1 MDREDLMETM
11 MVETIKPSSATPQS
25 LRTLHLSML
34 DYGMHP
40 SYTLACFFYK
50 RDDPSIPRDQTTL
63 KLKTSLSETLTK
75 FYPFAGRIKGVTIE
89 CNDEGAILVEASLN
103 KCTLSDFLKSP
114 DAKTIQKYLLP
125 LDLID
130 NLSQAAVTWPL
141 LLVKAT
147 YLQCGGMTIGICMS
161 HKLADAAS
169 LSTFVRAWAATAR
182 GESHAV
188 VEPEF
193 AGVKLYPPANLAFKF
208 PEIETGKRLSVTKR
222 FLFSRLNIE
231 ELRNKATIRQQI
243 LPRPTRV
250 ECVTALLWRCVIAS
264 SSKTTCTKMLGQPA
278 NLRNKI
284 PSLLSQNLIGNIIY
298 STMTFNL
305 KNEIDIQETVKE
317 LRERA
322 EELTSL
328 IQEGCA
334 DQSTTALGSKLV
346 DKMVAD
352 YSKLSDDPDGHKLYE
367 VSSWCK
373 LPFYETDFGTGPP
386 VWVFGSVAPIAE
398 FVTFLLDS
406 NDLQGIE
413 AWVTLAEEDMAL
425 FEQNPELLA
434 FASPSSPVFF

>member
-1 MDREDLMETM
+1 METM

-34 DYGMHP
+34 DYGIHP
-40 SYTLACFFYK
+40 NYTLACFFYK
-50 RDDPSIPRDQTTL
+50 RDPSISRDQTTL

-75 FYPFAGRIKGVTIE
+75 FYPFAGRIKGVTVE
-89 CNDEGAILVEASLN
+89 CNDEGAIFVEATLN

-130 NLSQAAVTWPL
+130 NLCQAAVTWPL

-147 YLQCGGMTIGICMS
+147 YLQCRGMTIGICMS
-161 HKLADAAS
+161 HRLADAVS
-169 LSTFVRAWAATAR
+169 LSTFVRDWAATAR

-208 PEIETGKRLSVTKR
+208 PEIQTGKRLSVTKR
-222 FLFSRLNIE
+222 FVFSRLNIE
-231 ELRNKATIRQQI
+231 ELRKKATIRQQI

-250 ECVTALLWRCVIAS
+250 ESVTALLWRCVVAS
-264 SSKTTCTKMLGQPA
+264 SSKTTTTTTCTKILGQPA

-298 STMTFNL
+298 STMTFNR

-322 EELTSL
+322 EELTRL
-328 IQEGCA
+328 IQEGGD
-334 DQSTTALGSKLV
+334 DQSATALGSKLL
-346 DKMVAD
+346 DKMLAVF
-352 YSKLSDDPDGHKLYE
+352 SKLSDDPDGHKLHA

-386 VWVFGSVAPIAE
+386 VWVFGSVAPIAD
-398 FVTFLLDS
+398 FVTVAFLLDS

-425 FEQNPELLA
+425 FQQNPELLA